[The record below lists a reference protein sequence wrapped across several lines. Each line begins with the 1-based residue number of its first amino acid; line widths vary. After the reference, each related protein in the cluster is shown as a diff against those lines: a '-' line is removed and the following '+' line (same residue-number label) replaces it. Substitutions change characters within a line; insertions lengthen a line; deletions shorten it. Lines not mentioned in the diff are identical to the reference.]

1 MVETSG
7 SKTWMMLISAVLF
20 GLVAAGLSVL
30 YLNAREAAIL
40 ESLLGEE
47 EVLMTVIV
55 ANQDLPTGTRLQEQH
70 LATLDMP
77 AKFVADS
84 TLTLDNFENHL
95 GQFLIND
102 ISGGKPL
109 LTGDIDKT
117 FPRDFSDLI
126 EIGHRALTVQVDEVN
141 SISGMLRPGN
151 KVDIYVIITAKT
163 TGYKPTTTA
172 DASPTTARA
181 DSAIKAAAQA
191 AGLPE
196 GFDLPIDLGQ
206 LTNMGV
212 GAVQEKPK
220 DVIMPVVQDV
230 RVLAAGQ
237 EAYQA
242 YLDQFQLPQQR
253 AEAGFAAVTLD
264 VTPKQA
270 ALLSLADDKGNL
282 VAILRNRDDRGLADF
297 EGMTPFDLVRQ
308 AAEMKRRSA
317 LQKAAAAAG
326 LTIDENGNYVDANG
340 NIIRKEDLIFN
351 ADGSV
356 TTKQALM
363 EAAGYTLNE
372 NGEWVDK
379 NGNVVDPDDIKVL
392 ANGTV
397 IGPNGEVLS
406 GPKVTVNEHGFIIDE
421 NGNVYTADGKLLEGV
436 FVDENGN
443 VIGPDG
449 QIMTDSNLVVSADG
463 TVRDKDGNIIEG
475 ISGGEAGIGKA
486 LEGLLGLA
494 KHPITLIIGGSSK
507 DGKAKRSNLPIETT
521 NQILSED
528 EGKVSD
534 DVE

>member
-1 MVETSG
+1 MAETSG

-55 ANQDLPTGTRLQEQH
+55 ANQDLPAGTRLQEKH

-77 AKFVADS
+77 TKFVADS

-102 ISGGKPL
+102 ISGGKPV
-109 LTGDIDKT
+109 LTGDIDEK

-181 DSAIKAAAQA
+181 DSAIKTAAQA

-196 GFDLPIDLGQ
+196 GFDLPIDFGQ
-206 LTNMGV
+206 LTNM

-237 EAYQA
+237 EASQA
-242 YLDQFQLPQQR
+242 YLDQYQLPQQR

-264 VTPKQA
+264 VTPRQA
-270 ALLSLADDKGNL
+270 ALLSLADDKGDL

-297 EGMTPFDLVRQ
+297 EGITPFDLVRQ
-308 AAEMKRRSA
+308 AAEMKKRAA

-340 NIIRKEDLIFN
+340 NIIRQEDLIFN

-379 NGNVVDPDDIKVL
+379 NGNVVDIDDIKVL

-436 FVDENGN
+436 YVDENGN

-449 QIMTDSNLVVSADG
+449 QIMTDSNLVVGPDG
-463 TVRDKDGNIIEG
+463 VVRDKNGNIIEG
-475 ISGGEAGIGKA
+475 ISGGKTGIEKT
-486 LEGLLGLA
+486 LEGLLGLG
-494 KHPITLIIGGSSK
+494 KHPITLIIGGSST
-507 DGKAKRSNLPIETT
+507 DGKASRSNLPIETT

-528 EGKVSD
+528 KDRVSD